1 MSHPA
6 LRRYYSL
13 LGQVRRIFGAGI
25 LAGLVYGAASGLGLP
40 MISKFVFPILFQDQA
55 KIAQLPPWIK
65 EFHQQFFG
73 GDLQSLTFCVCL
85 FIPAIFLLRG
95 LSGFLNTYLINK
107 SGYLVLEKIRTLAFE
122 KLQRLPMSYYH
133 GNKSGDLLS
142 RLTYDAEVIRTA
154 IAQGSNDLIKQ
165 PATLLFALTF
175 LVHESIKNASMAT
188 ALIGMLSIPLCVL
201 PISRAGKRIGKRT
214 KEVQSQMGET
224 SSIINETLQSPLEI
238 RVYQLEKRQ
247 QDSYAQQIRATLRN
261 LLKVVKYKAIIS
273 PSIEV
278 VASAG
283 FAIALYLGV
292 QRGMRLDDFLA
303 VGMALFMAYEPIKK
317 LGAVNALLRQGGAAA
332 ERLEHIL
339 NAEETV
345 TEPKP
350 EEIRAQGK
358 LMGALSYHDVHFS
371 YVDESVL
378 RGINL
383 NIEAG
388 EMVALIGASGSGKT
402 TLVNMLPR
410 LFDPTSGSVAVDGID
425 LRHWSLTALR
435 SQIAVVPQMPV
446 LFQASIYE
454 NIRIGKAQATEEEIH
469 DAARKAQAH
478 DFIMRLPQGYHT
490 TVGERG
496 SSLSGGQRQRIAMA
510 RAFLKDSPILILDE
524 ATSALDAESEA
535 AVAESLTELCRN
547 RTTLLIAHRFS
558 TIRMAKRIVLIER
571 GLVVADGSYEDL
583 QQNNPQF
590 RKLLEAAGEI
600 HFS

>member
-1 MSHPA
+1 
-6 LRRYYSL
+6 
-13 LGQVRRIFGAGI
+13 
-25 LAGLVYGAASGLGLP
+25 
-40 MISKFVFPILFQDQA
+40 
-55 KIAQLPPWIK
+55 
-65 EFHQQFFG
+65 
-73 GDLQSLTFCVCL
+73 
-85 FIPAIFLLRG
+85 
-95 LSGFLNTYLINK
+95 
-107 SGYLVLEKIRTLAFE
+107 
-122 KLQRLPMSYYH
+122 
-133 GNKSGDLLS
+133 
-142 RLTYDAEVIRTA
+142 
-154 IAQGSNDLIKQ
+154 
-165 PATLLFALTF
+165 
-175 LVHESIKNASMAT
+175 
-188 ALIGMLSIPLCVL
+188 
-201 PISRAGKRIGKRT
+201 
-214 KEVQSQMGET
+214 
-224 SSIINETLQSPLEI
+224 
-238 RVYQLEKRQ
+238 
-247 QDSYAQQIRATLRN
+247 
-261 LLKVVKYKAIIS
+261 
-273 PSIEV
+273 
-278 VASAG
+278 
-283 FAIALYLGV
+283 
-292 QRGMRLDDFLA
+292 
-303 VGMALFMAYEPIKK
+303 
-317 LGAVNALLRQGGAAA
+317 
-332 ERLEHIL
+332 LEHIL

-446 LFQASIYE
+446 LFQSSIYE